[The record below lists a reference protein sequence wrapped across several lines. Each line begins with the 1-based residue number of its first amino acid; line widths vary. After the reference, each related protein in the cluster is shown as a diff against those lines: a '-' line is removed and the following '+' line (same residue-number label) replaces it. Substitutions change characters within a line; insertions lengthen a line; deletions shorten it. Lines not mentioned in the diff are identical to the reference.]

1 MTSLKN
7 GSKAFYR
14 LCFRFV
20 VQIKKKRSEGRLIG
34 YKNGSEMSFW
44 REVCREMKE
53 YFQVKMYGAALLFD
67 GV

>member
-7 GSKAFYR
+7 GSKACKM

-34 YKNGSEMSFW
+34 NKNGSEMSFW

>member
-7 GSKAFYR
+7 ESKACKR
-14 LCFRFV
+14 LCFPFV
-20 VQIKKKRSEGRLIG
+20 VQIKKKRSEGRLIW
-34 YKNGSEMSFW
+34 YKNGAEMSLR

>member
-1 MTSLKN
+1 M
-7 GSKAFYR
+7 
-14 LCFRFV
+14 
-20 VQIKKKRSEGRLIG
+20 IW
-34 YKNGSEMSFW
+34 YKNGAEMSFW